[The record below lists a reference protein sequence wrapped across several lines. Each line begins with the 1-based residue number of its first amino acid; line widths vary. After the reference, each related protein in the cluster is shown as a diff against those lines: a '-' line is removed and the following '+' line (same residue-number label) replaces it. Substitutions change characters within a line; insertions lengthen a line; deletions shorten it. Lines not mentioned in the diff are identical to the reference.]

1 MKYRLIY
8 LLFPLFLVCCTAP
21 ENGEENDNGSEV
33 EIPAGGLKIT
43 DISIPENIVGKPGDA
58 VTFTAKG
65 ILEGD
70 IILIDGAD
78 GSFGTPV
85 AISDETEFSFTI
97 PDGLQT
103 GDYDIHL
110 KRGEETVKL
119 ASVHIAIITGDEIPD
134 LEGKNVKGIV
144 RCGDEPLEGVVVS
157 DGIEVTVTNKY
168 GMYWLYS
175 EKRQGDCVFISVPS
189 GYKVPVEGVVPQFFK
204 TLVGSESYPEQQD
217 FELEEEPGQD
227 NHRILVLGD
236 MHLANRT
243 NNDVEQFQ
251 DFIADI
257 SQVVAGTDV
266 PVYGLTLGDMT
277 WDTFWYANHFAFHEY
292 LEQIEKVPG
301 LPIYHTIGN
310 HDHEFGYAGNYPAGD
325 YATSM
330 EYRKYLGPTYYSFNI
345 GQIHYVVLDDIEC
358 MNDGTGEDTEY
369 NVRLTSEQIA
379 WLKQDLAHVDKSSTL
394 VLATHSQIHSKTG
407 GQVLKNYDDLM
418 IAIDDFKD
426 VHIFTGHTHLVY
438 NWEVDGF
445 YDNIL
450 EHNAGAICAT
460 WWWSGKHSGIHVCQD
475 GAPGGYTI
483 VDVNGSGLKWQYKG
497 IGKDTDFQFRTYD
510 GNEVHITED
519 DCRGQASAKQGFID
533 NYVDNPYDWSQ
544 KRSDNAVFINVWN
557 WDPDWKVEVTE
568 NGRKL
573 NVEKVSLRDPLHL
586 VAYTGKSMAGT
597 SKTDAF
603 ATSVNEHFFRV
614 YASAPNTTLE
624 IKVTDR
630 FGNIYT
636 ETMERPKTFSIENYK

>member
-1 MKYRLIY
+1 MGTEQAVYPLEACFVQMPSQACVGGIRARCGNVIGMQPFCNTEAVY
-8 LLFPLFLVCCTAP
+8 LHLEKQTTDKCLTIKTIRKMGTKMLLLGLALGSLCACQTTPQGSFLKFSGKV
-21 ENGEENDNGSEV
+21 
-33 EIPAGGLKIT
+33 T
-43 DISIPENIVGKPGDA
+43 DESG
-58 VTFTAKG
+58 KG
-65 ILEGD
+65 IANVVVN
-70 IILIDGAD
+70 DGIRFTQTDAQGAWTLLSDTVTSKFVTISTPADYCLPQTDGLAD
-78 GSFGTPV
+78 GFYVS
-85 AISDETEFSFTI
+85 A
-97 PDGLQT
+97 QQ
-103 GDYDIHL
+103 
-110 KRGEETVKL
+110 L
-119 ASVHIAIITGDEIPD
+119 ASNDGRHDFVLRKRDKQADNFYFVAVSDPQVRNESDMKRWKQEAVPD
-134 LEGKNVKGIV
+134 LKETIDSL
-144 RCGDEPLEGVVVS
+144 RQTREVV
-157 DGIEVTVTNKY
+157 
-168 GMYWLYS
+168 GM
-175 EKRQGDCVFISVPS
+175 
-189 GYKVPVEGVVPQFFK
+189 
-204 TLVGSESYPEQQD
+204 
-217 FELEEEPGQD
+217 
-227 NHRILVLGD
+227 
-236 MHLANRT
+236 
-243 NNDVEQFQ
+243 
-251 DFIADI
+251 
-257 SQVVAGTDV
+257 
-266 PVYGLTLGDMT
+266 TLGDLVFDNMKLYPEYKASVENT
-277 WDTFWYANHFAFHEY
+277 GATFF
-292 LEQIEKVPG
+292 QC
-301 LPIYHTIGN
+301 IGN
-310 HDHEFGYAGNYPAGD
+310 HDFDKRYQDLHNMAEGTPVYGEMMYHKFF
-325 YATSM
+325 
-330 EYRKYLGPTYYSFNI
+330 GPTDYSFNI

-510 GNEVHITED
+510 GNEVLITED

-544 KRSDNAVFINVWN
+544 KRTDNAVFINVWN

-597 SKTDAF
+597 SKTDVF

-624 IKVTDR
+624 ITVTDR